1 MIKSIFKIYN
11 LFDKKYKKYLFFLL
25 LIIFC
30 TMIMETLSI
39 GMFLPLITSVLTPE
53 KLEQLSI
60 VKHIYNEGFFENL
73 SIELLVISFFLCVFI
88 FRFFILLIC
97 NWFSADFEY
106 KIRNYLTEKLYLE
119 YINSPLE
126 RFYNFNSAI
135 LVKNINNEV
144 AVYSAA
150 LGAAL
155 VLINEI
161 LVFMGILA
169 LLIYFQT
176 QATIII
182 FIILAIIAYLIN
194 KFTKKQLNIWG
205 KNSQIFEG
213 QRIKHFFQTFNA
225 IKEIKIFK
233 KEKFFIEKSNE
244 FNSLF
249 FDSNKKEI
257 FVRSLPRILLEMVL
271 ILGLSIFLITITINN
286 NNFQQ
291 LMPSIVLFGAAGY
304 RMLPSI
310 NRILTSLQK
319 LRFADPVITNIN
331 NQLKNNFN
339 TIDENQNKLNIS
351 DLKSKI
357 ELKNISFLYP
367 NSGQKIFNNLNIVL
381 KNNENIG
388 IEGESGSGKSTFV
401 NLITGLIK
409 PTSGEV
415 IIDDVK
421 IDDINLNK
429 FQRLIG
435 YIPQQTFLLDD
446 TIRNNIA
453 FGVKKKDQY
462 NEKKINKL
470 LQIVKLNDF
479 VENQKN
485 GLDTIVG
492 ERGTKLSGGQIQR
505 IGIARALFINPKILI
520 LDEATNALDLETE
533 KEVLNNINNNFRNI
547 LKIVVAH
554 RRSSFQSCNK
564 IYKINN
570 YKLIL
575 KSDD

>member
-1 MIKSIFKIYN
+1 MIKNIFKIYN
-11 LFDKKYKKYLFFLL
+11 FFDKKYKKYLFFLL
-25 LIIFC
+25 LIIFL

-60 VKHIYNEGFFENL
+60 VKHIYSEGFFENL

-97 NWFSADFEY
+97 NWLSADFEY

-119 YINSPLE
+119 YINSPFE

-150 LGAAL
+150 LGAVL
-155 VLINEI
+155 VFINEV
-161 LVFMGILA
+161 LVFIGILA
-169 LLIYFQT
+169 LLIYFHT
-176 QATIII
+176 HATIII
-182 FIILAIIAYLIN
+182 FTILTIIAYLIN
-194 KFTKKQLNIWG
+194 KFTKNQLNIWG

-225 IKEIKIFK
+225 IKEIKIFN
-233 KEKFFIEKSNE
+233 KEKFFIEKSNQ
-244 FNSLF
+244 FNNLF

-271 ILGLSIFLITITINN
+271 ILGLSIFLITIIINK

-319 LRFADPVITNIN
+319 LRFAGPVIININ
-331 NQLKNNFN
+331 NQLKDNFN
-339 TIDENQNKLNIS
+339 TTNKNEYKLNIS

-357 ELKNISFLYP
+357 ELKNISFSYP
-367 NSGQKIFNNLNIVL
+367 NSSQKIFDNLNITL
-381 KNNENIG
+381 KKNESVG

-401 NLITGLIK
+401 NLITGLIRC
-409 PTSGEV
+409 TSGE
-415 IIDDVK
+415 ITIDETK
-421 IDDINLNK
+421 IDDISLNK
-429 FQRLIG
+429 YQRLIG

-453 FGVKKKDQY
+453 FGVKKDDQN
-462 NEKKINKL
+462 NEKKINQL
-470 LQIVKLNDF
+470 LQIVKLDEF
-479 VENQKN
+479 VKNQKD
-485 GLDTIVG
+485 GLNTIVG

-505 IGIARALFINPKILI
+505 IGIARALFINPEILI

-533 KEVLNNINNNFRNI
+533 KEVLHNINNNFKNI

-554 RRSSFQSCNK
+554 RKSSFQSCNK

-570 YKLIL
+570 SKLVL
-575 KSDD
+575 QSDD